1 MKDRIRNRGGKK
13 KWERVFAAF
22 VRAHLRLERYNVLQ
36 VGGMVAALW
45 FERGGVTG
53 TAEGVVGDYEWKV
66 GLPLDTTAAR
76 PKSKLY
82 HESLRF
88 ALSLSLFR
96 PSPTPV
102 ATLSLAMPPCR
113 PALSFLLSL
122 ASWYV
127 RTIAN
132 GLQPLPGIYP
142 RNLPERPSNS
152 TASSRAFA
160 LILPIPQDPSRE
172 STDCALFKQR
182 DTFPSTTSQ
191 FSPGRSPI
199 CLAFPS
205 WRPTRVRDRPALDL
219 PVLLSP
225 SDVSSPLFAISAP
238 WPFCLHPPLARSI
251 SVSPIKEQLY

>member
-1 MKDRIRNRGGKK
+1 M
-13 KWERVFAAF
+13 
-22 VRAHLRLERYNVLQ
+22 
-36 VGGMVAALW
+36 
-45 FERGGVTG
+45 
-53 TAEGVVGDYEWKV
+53 

-88 ALSLSLFR
+88 ALSLSPYFALPR
-96 PSPTPV
+96 S
-102 ATLSLAMPPCR
+102 LSLVSPPCH
-113 PALSFLLSL
+113 PLPPLPLSFLLPL

-152 TASSRAFA
+152 AASSRRSRSSY
-160 LILPIPQDPSRE
+160 LSLRIPSRG

-199 CLAFPS
+199 CLAFPG
-205 WRPTRVRDRPALDL
+205 
-219 PVLLSP
+219 
-225 SDVSSPLFAISAP
+225 
-238 WPFCLHPPLARSI
+238 
-251 SVSPIKEQLY
+251 

>member
-1 MKDRIRNRGGKK
+1 M
-13 KWERVFAAF
+13 
-22 VRAHLRLERYNVLQ
+22 
-36 VGGMVAALW
+36 
-45 FERGGVTG
+45 
-53 TAEGVVGDYEWKV
+53 

-88 ALSLSLFR
+88 ALSLSPYL
-96 PSPTPV
+96 SPFPEPRRYPHARY
-102 ATLSLAMPPCR
+102 ATLPPS
-113 PALSFLLSL
+113 ALSFLLSLSVSL

-152 TASSRAFA
+152 AASSLAFA

-199 CLAFPS
+199 CLAFPG
-205 WRPTRVRDRPALDL
+205 
-219 PVLLSP
+219 
-225 SDVSSPLFAISAP
+225 
-238 WPFCLHPPLARSI
+238 
-251 SVSPIKEQLY
+251 